1 MTKNM
6 NYIFTILV
14 ILSIFGL
21 HFLASVYPYI
31 ALSCYLVW
39 AGICLW
45 SVELTH
51 KENGGETKKLLDKS
65 VKISNDLLEEL
76 SKSQKY
82 ISYLEI
88 LSASLLE
95 KVKPSMPDKT
105 TSEIIDEILKESPVL
120 KGILNVDTESN
131 NK

>member
-1 MTKNM
+1 MTKSM
-6 NYIFTILV
+6 HYGITISM
-14 ILSIFGL
+14 ILGIFGL
-21 HFLASVYPYI
+21 HFLSFNHPNI
-31 ALSCYLVW
+31 ALLCYLIW
-39 AGICLW
+39 AGLCLW
-45 SVELTH
+45 SVELTPT
-51 KENGGETKKLLDKS
+51 NSETDELLDRSLKTS
-65 VKISNDLLEEL
+65 KELLEAL
-76 SKSQKY
+76 KTSQKY